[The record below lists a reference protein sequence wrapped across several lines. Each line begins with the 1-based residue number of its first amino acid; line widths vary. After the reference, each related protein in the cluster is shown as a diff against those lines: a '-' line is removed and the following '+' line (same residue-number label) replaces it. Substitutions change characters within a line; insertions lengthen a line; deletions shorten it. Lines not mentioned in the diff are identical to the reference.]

1 MASKQDNTG
10 TSSGIPVTLVSSGR
24 VFGQPI
30 PSDLF
35 QSNEYDGRMM
45 PTNSSLRQKPTTVIP
60 ESSNGNVDSNS
71 ISLCLDALD
80 EALAVLGDEYKT
92 EEYDSELYRAKLR

>member
-1 MASKQDNTG
+1 MTSKQGNTG
-10 TSSGIPVTLVSSGR
+10 TSCGIPVTLFSSER
-24 VFGQPI
+24 VIGQPI
-30 PSDLF
+30 SSDLF
-35 QSNEYDGRMM
+35 RLNGYDGRMM
-45 PTNSSLRQKPTTVIP
+45 PTNSSLRQKPTAVIP

-92 EEYDSELYRAKLR
+92 EEYDSELYRVKLR